1 MDRGGDFSALYAYD
15 VEVEMTSYKN
25 KKVTV
30 VGLARSGSAAV
41 KLLKNLGADVSITEK
56 NKTLQIEQAI
66 GELKKIDVKFE
77 VGTHTRSFI
86 EGRDLLIASPGV
98 RFDAEPLRWAKEAG
112 IEIISEIELASS
124 VCPATIIAITG
135 TNGKTTTTALTGEVL
150 KAAGACVYVL
160 GNIGTPFS
168 QYVLSMGPKDFVSL
182 EVSSFQLEAIKHFHP
197 KVAVILNVTPDH
209 LDRYKDVDEYFLAKK
224 RIYMNQS
231 KKDWLILNYGNERL
245 RKIPFKAKSK
255 VIFFNKDKSEG
266 NFNQNQLAVLA
277 VAKALK
283 IERNICLDV
292 FKDFKG
298 VEHRME
304 FVRDLGGINFI
315 NDSKATNIDSTVW
328 ALENIDRPA
337 VLIAGGRD
345 KGSNFGSIIPLVR
358 EKVKFAVLVGES
370 SERIARAWQGIL
382 PMEQVKTFSEAVA
395 LAYQHARTGDCV
407 LFSPMCKSFDMFTD
421 YEHRGR
427 TFKELVNRLD

>member
-1 MDRGGDFSALYAYD
+1 MDHSGDLSALYAYD

-30 VGLARSGSAAV
+30 VGMARSGMAAAR
-41 KLLKNLGADVSITEK
+41 LLKELGADVWVTEK
-56 NKTLQIEQAI
+56 NKTPQIERAA
-66 GELKKIDVKFE
+66 GELKKIDVKCE
-77 VGTHTRSFI
+77 TGEHTRSFVQ
-86 EGRDLLIASPGV
+86 GRDLLIASPGV
-98 RFDAEPLRWAKEAG
+98 RFDAEPLRWAMETG

-168 QYVLSMGPKDFVSL
+168 QHVLSMVPGDFVSL
-182 EVSSFQLEAIKHFHP
+182 EVSSFQLESIRHFHP

-209 LDRYKDVDEYFLAKK
+209 LDRYKDVEEYFLAKK
-224 RIYMNQS
+224 RVTMNQG
-231 KKDWLILNYGNERL
+231 KEDWLILNYGDELL
-245 RKIPFKAKSK
+245 RKLSLKARSK
-255 VIFFNKDKSEG
+255 VLFFNKDKSEG
-266 NFNQNQLAVLA
+266 DFNQNQLAVLA

-283 IERNICLDV
+283 VPRKICLGV

-304 FVRDLGGINFI
+304 FVRGLKGINFI

-328 ALENIDRPA
+328 ALKNIDRPA

-345 KGSNFGSIIPLVR
+345 KGSDFGSIIPLVR
-358 EKVKFAVLVGES
+358 EKVHFAVLVGES
-370 SERIARAWQGIL
+370 SERISRAWQGVL
-382 PMEQVKTFSEAVA
+382 PVEQVKTFGEAVA
-395 LAYQHARTGDCV
+395 LAYQRARSGDCV